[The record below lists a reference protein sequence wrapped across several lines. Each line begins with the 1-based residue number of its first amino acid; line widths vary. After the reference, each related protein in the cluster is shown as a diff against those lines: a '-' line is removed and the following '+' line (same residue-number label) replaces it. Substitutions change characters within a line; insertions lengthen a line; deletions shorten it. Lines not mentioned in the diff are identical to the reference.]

1 LSYKFGNMNPVWRVL
16 LLYAPFLVLDII
28 SCALNV
34 RRTLR
39 SRGASGLPLV
49 PLILYM
55 LMLVRLPG
63 VDIES
68 KALAALLAS
77 LIHFTLVFAVRHLY
91 RSLA

>member
-1 LSYKFGNMNPVWRVL
+1 MNPVWRVL
-16 LLYAPFLVLDII
+16 LLYSPFLVLDII

-34 RRTLR
+34 RRRLR

-68 KALAALLAS
+68 KALAALLAA
-77 LIHFTLVFAVRHLY
+77 LIHFTLIFAVPRLY